1 MHLGPLRSAGLVSTA
16 GLALVDAPG
25 GLHLPEAA
33 AQSEASC
40 RVVQLE
46 MTPTPDLQ
54 IVAWV
59 EDREGNY
66 IDTAFI
72 TRTTGSY
79 GLGNRPGIM
88 DFDSGPLW
96 PYGRRTS
103 TFPVWAGRHG
113 MTWPLVLFQDNM
125 DRQLSHPLSF
135 SSRERFYCRPIKP
148 DEELWDATSC
158 ASTVYTDKGVLSE
171 DETSPYPPRSDISF
185 DPSKDHPSVE
195 DMAQLNPFDSVSQ
208 ATPLGDGP
216 FAATW
221 AVPADLP
228 VGDYVL
234 WLEVSREFD
243 QNDTY
248 AYPSPQVAWSEYGEP
263 YRGQPSVLY
272 RVEFSMQDGRTEA
285 TTLDYVGYGD
295 PDGIDAEIRPPDD
308 TITADVPGSGT
319 SRLLVT
325 VNGEQM
331 FRVRVSAFG
340 SEDRNQP
347 DGPGDI
353 EVTDIA
359 PTEVSARFSAP
370 GDDGLEGTVAGY
382 EVRYLA
388 SRRDRRGQLRRGRR
402 SRTFEAKVV
411 GSGEE
416 QELVVSELLPRTNYS
431 IGVRAFDECGN
442 VGPVETFDFTT
453 PRPRAGE
460 VDACFVAT
468 AAYGSLLAG
477 EVSAL
482 RLFRDVMLRTHVP
495 GELAVEGYYTFG
507 PHAGAGHRAV
517 GDAAARGARGAGSGG
532 RGGARPRLLI
542 GCQSEPAVTATSPD
556 SSASTDSGCFS
567 LQVRSSG
574 TVAASSSA

>member
-1 MHLGPLRSAGLVSTA
+1 MHFGPLRPAGLVLAA
-16 GLALVDAPG
+16 GLTLVDAPG
-25 GLHLPEAA
+25 GLHLPEAS
-33 AQSEASC
+33 AQSEPSC

-72 TRTTGSY
+72 TRSTGSY

-88 DFDSGPLW
+88 EFDSGPLW
-96 PYGRRTS
+96 PYGRRTT

-113 MTWPLVLFQDNM
+113 MTWPLVIFQNSE
-125 DRQLSHPLSF
+125 DRQLSHPLAQ

-158 ASTVYTDKGVLSE
+158 ASTVYTDKGVLSQAE
-171 DETSPYPPRSDISF
+171 NSPYPPRSDIAF
-185 DPSKDHPSVE
+185 DASKDHPSVE
-195 DMAQLNPFDSVSQ
+195 DMALLNPFDSVSQ
-208 ATPLGDGP
+208 ATPRGDEL

-221 AVPADLP
+221 PVPTDLA

-243 QNDTY
+243 QNETY
-248 AYPSPQVAWSEYGEP
+248 NFPSPQVPWSEYGEP

-272 RVEFSMQDGRTEA
+272 RVEFTLQDGRTEA

-295 PDGIDAEIRPPDD
+295 PEGVDAEIRPPDA
-308 TITADVPGSGT
+308 TITANQPGSG
-319 SRLLVT
+319 SQRLLLT
-325 VNGEQM
+325 VDGEQM

-340 SEDRNQP
+340 SEDRNEP

-353 EVTDIA
+353 EVTNIA

-388 SRRDRRGQLRRGRR
+388 TGEINDDN
-402 SRTFEAKVV
+402 FEEGAVASFDANVV
-411 GSGEE
+411 AAGEE
-416 QELVVSELLPRTNYS
+416 QELVVDELLPRTSYS
-431 IGVRAFDECGN
+431 IGVRAFDECSN
-442 VGPVETFDFTT
+442 AGPVKVFNVTT

-477 EVSAL
+477 EVSVL
-482 RLFRDVMLRTHVP
+482 RLFRDVVLRSHVP

-507 PHAGAGHRAV
+507 PMLARVIAPSETLRR
-517 GDAAARGARGAGSGG
+517 AARAAL
-532 RGGARPRLLI
+532 A
-542 GCQSEPAVTATSPD
+542 PAVAE
-556 SSASTDSGCFS
+556 
-567 LQVRSSG
+567 VRG
-574 TVAASSSA
+574 LGL

>member
-1 MHLGPLRSAGLVSTA
+1 MHLGPLRSAGLVVA
-16 GLALVDAPG
+16 FGLALVDAPG
-25 GLHLPEAA
+25 GLRLPEAA

-88 DFDSGPLW
+88 EFDSGPLW
-96 PYGRRTS
+96 PYGRRVT

-113 MTWPLVLFQDNM
+113 MSWPLVLFQDNM
-125 DRQLSHPLSF
+125 DLQLSHALAQ

-158 ASTVYTDKGVLSE
+158 ASTVYTDKGVLSQ
-171 DETSPYPPRSDISF
+171 DMTSPYPPRSDITF
-185 DPSKDHPSVE
+185 DASKDHPSVE

-208 ATPLGDGP
+208 ATPRGDEP

-221 AVPADLP
+221 AVPTDLP
-228 VGDYVL
+228 IGDYVL

-243 QNDTY
+243 QNETY
-248 AYPSPQVAWSEYGEP
+248 DYPSPPVAWSEYGEP

-272 RVEFSMQDGRTEA
+272 RVEFTLQDGRTEA

-295 PDGIDAEIRPPDD
+295 PDGLDAEVRPPDE
-308 TITADVPGSGT
+308 TISADQPGSG
-319 SRLLVT
+319 SNRLLVT
-325 VNGEQM
+325 TDGEQM

-340 SEDRNQP
+340 SEDKNEP

-353 EVTDIA
+353 EVTDVA

-388 SRRDRRGQLRRGRR
+388 TGEIGEDNFDEGAVA
-402 SRTFEAKVV
+402 TFQAKVV
-411 GSGEE
+411 GAGEE

-431 IGVRAFDECGN
+431 IGVRAFDECSN
-442 VGPVETFDFTT
+442 AGPVVVFNITT

-482 RLFRDVMLRTHVP
+482 RMFRDLMLRTHVP

-507 PHAGAGHRAV
+507 PMLARVIAPSETLRR
-517 GDAAARGARGAGSGG
+517 AARAAL
-532 RGGARPRLLI
+532 A
-542 GCQSEPAVTATSPD
+542 PAVAELR
-556 SSASTDSGCFS
+556 GLGF
-567 LQVRSSG
+567 
-574 TVAASSSA
+574 